1 MTAAALYNSADRIIR
16 YAMEDAGLLA
26 DGDDPTPE
34 QFAKNTNRLNDVIS
48 LWQTQGLKLWTQ
60 VDTAVTL
67 VSGQATY
74 SFLPGGD
81 VDMTKPLRAIQGYNL
96 DVNNIRRP
104 LIVLSRDEYTRLS
117 QVTQTGEINSYF
129 VNKKVDS
136 LEVSFWLVP
145 DATAATGTAHVLLQV
160 QIAHFVG
167 LTDTMDFP
175 PEWFMALRWGLAD
188 DICTGQPQAIMD
200 RCAARAYSFR
210 TMVEDWDV
218 EDAETRFV
226 PNQQVLQSVGRFR

>member
-1 MTAAALYNSADRIIR
+1 MTIAASYNTADRIIR

-34 QFAKNTNRLNDVIS
+34 QYAKNTNRLNDVIS

-74 SFLPGGD
+74 TFTPSGD
-81 VDMTKPLRAIQGYNL
+81 VDMIKPLRAIQGYFL
-96 DVNNIRRP
+96 DTTNIRRS
-104 LIVLSRDEYTRLS
+104 LTVLSRDEYTRLS
-117 QVTQTGEINSYF
+117 QVTQTGEISSYF
-129 VNKKVDS
+129 VNKKVSS

-145 DATAATGTAHVLLQV
+145 DATAALGTAHVLLQV
-160 QIAHFVG
+160 QIGTFTGV
-167 LTDTMDFP
+167 TDIMDFP

-200 RCAARAYSFR
+200 RCAARAMSFR
-210 TMVEDWDV
+210 MMVEDWDV
-218 EDAETRFV
+218 EDAETRFI
-226 PNQQVLQSVGRFR
+226 PNQRMMQSVGKFR